1 METTEI
7 RTVAII
13 GLGALGI
20 MYGHHLSRV
29 MPFDRLRIIA
39 DRGRI
44 QKYESEKVYCNGE
57 QCRFNYVS
65 PEEDTVEPAGLV
77 IFAVKYPGLT
87 EAVEAV
93 RKQVGDDTVILSTL
107 NGITSEE
114 VIGRTYGME
123 KMIYCVAQGMDAVK
137 EGNRMTYVNMG
148 ILCIGDLEPGI
159 ISSRVQRVAD
169 FFNRV
174 GIPYEVDTNMR
185 KRLWGK
191 LMLNVG
197 VNQTVAVYEG
207 TYETIQREGPARET
221 MIAAMREVMALAPQE
236 GVILTEDDLRYWLAL
251 LGTLNPAGKPS
262 MRQDLEAGRP
272 SEVELFAGTIIELG
286 KKYRLP
292 TTVNQ
297 LLYDRIKEIESHF

>member
-29 MPFDRLRIIA
+29 MPFEWLRIIA

-65 PEEDTVEPAGLV
+65 PEEDTVEPADLV
-77 IFAVKYPGLT
+77 IFAVKYPDLT

>member
-1 METTEI
+1 MDTKEI
-7 RTVAII
+7 RMVALI

-20 MYGHHLSRV
+20 MYGHHLSKV
-29 MPFDRLRIIA
+29 MPFERLRIIA
-39 DRGRI
+39 DRERI
-44 QKYESEKVYCNGE
+44 NRYETEKVYCNGE
-57 QCRFNYVS
+57 LCRFNYVS
-65 PEEDTVEPAGLV
+65 PEEDAGEPADLV
-77 IFAVKYPGLT
+77 VFAVKYPGL
-87 EAVEAV
+87 AQAIEAV
-93 RKQVGDDTVILSTL
+93 RKQVGDNTVILSTL

-123 KMIYCVAQGMDAVK
+123 KIIYCVAQGMDAVK

-148 ILCIGDLEPGI
+148 ILCIGDLEPGS
-159 ISSRVQRVAD
+159 ISPNVRRVAD
-169 FFNRV
+169 FFERV
-174 GIPYEVDTNMR
+174 KIPYEVDTDMR

-207 TYETIQREGPARET
+207 TYGTIQREGPARET
-221 MIAAMREVMALAPQE
+221 MIAAMREVMALAPYE
-236 GVILTEDDLRYWLAL
+236 GVVLTEDDLRYWLAL

-286 KKYRLP
+286 KKYGVP
-292 TTVNQ
+292 TPVNQ
-297 LLYDRIKEIESHF
+297 ELYDRIKEIESHF